1 MTEVLRI
8 EMVSSNPKSLDQVS
22 RMFKD
27 IAEKM
32 GVRVKGPIP
41 LPTKRL
47 RVTTLRNPSGEGTN
61 KFDRYELRIHKR
73 IIDIPNPDERYIRS
87 IMGMTLPEDVKISIV
102 MLTT

>member
-8 EMVSSNPKSLDQVS
+8 ELVSTNPESLESVC
-22 RMFKD
+22 RMFKE

-47 RVTTLRNPSGEGTN
+47 RVTALRNPSGEGTN
-61 KFDRYELRIHKR
+61 RYDKYELRIHKR
-73 IIDIPNPDERYIRS
+73 ILDVPNPDERYIRS
-87 IMGMTLPEDVKISIV
+87 IMGVSLPQDVKISIV
-102 MLTT
+102 LM

>member
-1 MTEVLRI
+1 MPEVLRI
-8 EMVSSNPKSLDQVS
+8 EMVSTNPKSLDQVS
-22 RMFKD
+22 RMFKEM
-27 IAEKM
+27 AEKM

-47 RVTTLRNPSGEGTN
+47 KVTTLRNPSGEGTN
-61 KFDRYELRIHKR
+61 RYDKYELRIHKR

-87 IMGMTLPEDVKISIV
+87 IMGVTIPEDVKISIV

>member
-8 EMVSSNPKSLDQVS
+8 EMVSTNPRSLDQVS

-27 IAEKM
+27 MADKM

-47 RVTTLRNPSGEGTN
+47 RVTSLRNPSGEGTN
-61 KFDRYELRIHKR
+61 RYDKYELRIHKR
-73 IIDIPNPDERYIRS
+73 IIDIPNPDERYVRS
-87 IMGMTLPEDVKISIV
+87 IMGATIPEDVKISIV

>member
-8 EMVSSNPKSLDQVS
+8 EMVSTNPKSLDQVS
-22 RMFKD
+22 RTFKEM
-27 IAEKM
+27 AEKM

-41 LPTKRL
+41 LPTRRL
-47 RVTTLRNPSGEGTN
+47 RVTSLRNPSGEGTN
-61 KFDRYELRIHKR
+61 RYDKYELRIHKR

-87 IMGMTLPEDVKISIV
+87 IMGITLPDDVKISIV

>member
-1 MTEVLRI
+1 MPEVLRI
-8 EMVSSNPKSLDQVS
+8 EMVSTNPRSLDQVS

-27 IAEKM
+27 MAEKM

-47 RVTTLRNPSGEGTN
+47 RVTSLRNPSGEGTN
-61 KFDRYELRIHKR
+61 RYDKYELRIHKR

-87 IMGMTLPEDVKISIV
+87 IMGVTVPEDVKISIV

>member
-1 MTEVLRI
+1 MPEVLRI
-8 EMVSSNPKSLDQVS
+8 EMVSTNPKSLDQVS

-27 IAEKM
+27 MAEKM

-47 RVTTLRNPSGEGTN
+47 RIATLRNPSGEGTN
-61 KFDRYELRIHKR
+61 RFDKYELRIHKR
-73 IIDIPNPDERYIRS
+73 ILDIPNPDERYIRS
-87 IMGMTLPEDVKISIV
+87 IMGISIPEDVKISIV

>member
-1 MTEVLRI
+1 MSEVLRI
-8 EMVSSNPKSLDQVS
+8 EMVSTNPKSLDQVS
-22 RMFKD
+22 RMFKEM
-27 IAEKM
+27 AEKM

-47 RVTTLRNPSGEGTN
+47 RVTALRNPSGEGTN
-61 KFDRYELRIHKR
+61 RYDKYELRIHKR

-87 IMGMTLPEDVKISIV
+87 IMGVTIPEDVKISIV